1 MPGPSQRKRT
11 ASAGPLTSK
20 KPRISAS
27 TQASDDL
34 TAAFHRAAAVFEKA
48 FDTIVPS
55 SPSRKIDTM
64 KIAIQ
69 REKDWLTKREM
80 ALLLNVFEKEP
91 LAAESYQLVQDDD
104 ELRREWICVKLN
116 ISHDIN

>member
-48 FDTIVPS
+48 FDTTVPS